1 MMTTPRRFRFRF
13 LALALA
19 LAITAGGVL
28 GASFEKE
35 QQVKTILTQMEA
47 DCLAFRD
54 EIEAAYS
61 QRCSTDTLN
70 QCARGNYNDCA
81 STFPN
86 QICMDPSE
94 LVIQQCGDGR
104 SCNALWDKSI
114 TTVAF
119 PAALAQGEGNNPTDS
134 ELVET
139 VCYTRHAEDYMVQK
153 YEDDAAFWA
162 QFGTSPSWSY
172 FGAHNGMFR
181 QVPATLANVCGK
193 YDPRLRPWYVAASSG
208 PKDVVIVIDTSGSM
222 DEYGRMRLA
231 IEAATTIVNMLTVAD
246 RVAIVPFSDS
256 ARILGGDGA
265 TLIRATNE
273 NKKKIVN
280 AIKGL
285 SANGSTN
292 FYEAFART
300 FDALDTTIRQE
311 STTGC
316 NIAVLFLTDGQITEG
331 PGSDAVISLVNGQAA
346 NLSTRY
352 GRKTVVFTFSLGLN
366 ADTTTTKQIACA
378 TGGIF
383 TQVDDYALGG
393 DLVTTMSSYFK
404 LFALGLGEGDNDDFT
419 AWVEPCKCTCW
430 GFCLCHRRKV
440 SCHSN
445 DFFILV
451 PLLGPL
457 PFLILPDQF
466 FTEGK
471 PGTTV
476 SAPVYDRTVDPP
488 LFLGVVGIDFLMTAL
503 EEVLGESAT
512 SSTMLDRF
520 VLLSTAQCPAINLTE
535 CQLDALRY
543 LGGGEEATCGRCS
556 SGSSSGYHGIVPTE
570 CRGVSDLPR
579 NLWDNNDMEGKEYH
593 ERACCEIGKA
603 VPSDQCTGP
612 RGFGAAGNLS
622 TGAIIGI
629 AIGIIILGLGV
640 CCCCYFSQG
649 KKSREKF
656 SAASSTNAVPNGENN
671 RMPRPHQEPDIP
683 VATATS
689 IVKDSGTGYDGV
701 KVVMPPPA
709 NPGFIQN

>member
-1 MMTTPRRFRFRF
+1 MMTTPRRFSFRF

-19 LAITAGGVL
+19 LAITTGGVL
-28 GASFEKE
+28 GATPEKE
-35 QQVKTILTQMEA
+35 QQVKTILTRMEA

-70 QCARGNYNDCA
+70 QCARGNYNDCT

-114 TTVAF
+114 STVAF

-153 YEDDAAFWA
+153 YEDDSAFWA

-231 IEAATTIVNMLTVAD
+231 IEAATTIVSMLTVAD

-273 NKKKIVN
+273 NKQKIVN

-331 PGSDAVISLVNGQAA
+331 PGSDAVISLVNEQTA

-352 GRKTVVFTFSLGLN
+352 GRKTVVFTFSLGFN

-383 TQVDDYALGG
+383 TQVEDIALGG
-393 DLVTTMSSYFK
+393 DLVSTMSSYFK

-419 AWVEPCKCTCW
+419 AWVEPY
-430 GFCLCHRRKV
+430 
-440 SCHSN
+440 
-445 DFFILV
+445 
-451 PLLGPL
+451 
-457 PFLILPDQF
+457 QF

-488 LFLGVVGIDFLMTAL
+488 LLLGVVGIDFLMTAL

-556 SGSSSGYHGIVPTE
+556 SGSSSGYPGIVPTE

-593 ERACCEIGKA
+593 ERACCEIGEA

-629 AIGIIILGLGV
+629 VVPGIIILGLGV

-671 RMPRPHQEPDIP
+671 RMSRPHQEPDIP

>member
-1 MMTTPRRFRFRF
+1 MMIPHRFRF
-13 LALALA
+13 LALPLVAI
-19 LAITAGGVL
+19 AITAGGVL

-35 QQVKTILTQMEA
+35 QQVKGILERMNS
-47 DCLAFRD
+47 DVLAFRD

-70 QCARGNYNDCA
+70 QCARGNYNDCTSA
-81 STFPN
+81 FPN

-94 LVIQQCGDGR
+94 LVMQQCGDGR
-104 SCNALWDKSI
+104 SCNALWDKSVS
-114 TTVAF
+114 TVAF
-119 PAALAQGEGNNPTDS
+119 PAALAQGEGNNPTDD
-134 ELVET
+134 EIIET
-139 VCYTRHAEDYMVQK
+139 ACYTRKAEDYMAQK
-153 YEDDAAFWA
+153 YQDDTAFWA
-162 QFGTSPSWSY
+162 QFGASPSWSY

-181 QVPATLANVCGK
+181 QIPATLAKACGK

-208 PKDVVIVIDTSGSM
+208 PKDVVIVIDISGSM
-222 DEYGRMRLA
+222 AEYGRMALA
-231 IEAATTIVNMLTVAD
+231 IEAATTIVSMLTVAD

-273 NKKKIVN
+273 NKQKVVN

-285 SANGSTN
+285 STKGATN

-331 PGSDAVISLVNGQAA
+331 PGSDEVISLVNERTAY
-346 NLSTRY
+346 LSTRY
-352 GRKTVVFTFSLGLN
+352 GRKAVVFTFSLGIN
-366 ADTTTTKQIACA
+366 ADHSTTKAIACA

-383 TQVDDYALGG
+383 SQVDDYAFGG
-393 DLVTTMSSYFK
+393 DDLVTAMSSYFK

-419 AWVEPCKCTCW
+419 AWVEPY
-430 GFCLCHRRKV
+430 
-440 SCHSN
+440 
-445 DFFILV
+445 
-451 PLLGPL
+451 
-457 PFLILPDQF
+457 QF

-476 SAPVYDRTVDPP
+476 SAPVYDRTVNPP
-488 LFLGVVGIDFLMTAL
+488 LFLGVVGVDFLMTAL

-520 VLLSTAQCPAINLTE
+520 VLLSTARCPAINLTE

-556 SGSSSGYHGIVPTE
+556 SGTSSGYAGIVPTK

-579 NLWDNNDMEGKEYH
+579 NLWDNTEMEGKEYH
-593 ERACCEIGKA
+593 ERACCEIGEA

-612 RGFGAAGNLS
+612 RGFGAAGDLS

-629 AIGIIILGLGV
+629 AMGVVVLGFAV
-640 CCCCYFSQG
+640 CCYCYFSKG

-656 SAASSTNAVPNGENN
+656 TTASSTNAGANGGNN
-671 RMPRPHQEPDIP
+671 RKPRPHQEPDIP
-683 VATATS
+683 VATAS
-689 IVKDSGTGYDGV
+689 VVKDSGTGYDGV
-701 KVVMPPPA
+701 QVVMPPPA